1 MFFLFSG
8 TILDKLQS
16 IEAFVAVARAG
27 GFSAASR
34 QLGSPVATVSRKVA
48 LLEEAVGVR
57 LLARST
63 RHVAL
68 TEQGKTYFE
77 ACRRVLDDLHDA
89 DELIAGEYRQPKGE
103 LTLTAP
109 VGFGRRHLQP
119 VVHEFLAAY
128 PLIDVNLKLADRVV
142 GLVEEHVDCAV
153 RISAMADS
161 SLIAREVG
169 HIRIVVCASPAYLAA
184 HGTPSRPQELL
195 QHQCISWTTLG
206 PYKAWEFRLA
216 SDKDSPVAMMPIRV
230 RLSSTTPDSAVDA
243 ARAGLGLVQAT
254 SYQVAEAVRE
264 GTLVPVLRG
273 FEAPPTPVS
282 LVYPS
287 KRLTPLKLRAFLDF
301 VAPRLSSRLD
311 EVARILNPL

>member
-1 MFFLFSG
+1 M
-8 TILDKLQS
+8 DKLES

-68 TEQGKTYFE
+68 TDQGKSYYE
-77 ACRRVLDDLHDA
+77 ACRRVLEDLHDA
-89 DELIAGEYRQPKGE
+89 DQLISGEYRQPKGE
-103 LTLTAP
+103 LALTAP

-128 PLIDVNLKLADRVV
+128 PLIDVNLQLADRVV

-153 RISAMADS
+153 RISSMSDS
-161 SLIAREVG
+161 SLVAREVG
-169 HIRIVVCASPAYLAA
+169 KIRIVVCASPAYLAT
-184 HGTPSRPQELL
+184 HGTPVHPRELL
-195 QHQCISWTTLG
+195 HHQCISWTTLG
-206 PYKAWEFRLA
+206 PYKAWEFRMGPEV
-216 SDKDSPVAMMPIRV
+216 SSPVAMVPIRV

-243 ARAGLGLVQAT
+243 ACAGLGLVQAT
-254 SYQVAEAVRE
+254 SYQVAQAVLE
-264 GTLVPVLRG
+264 GTLVPVLRD

-301 VAPRLSSRLD
+301 VAPRLAQRLE
-311 EVARILNPL
+311 EVARVL

>member
-1 MFFLFSG
+1 
-8 TILDKLQS
+8 LDKLES
-16 IEAFVAVARAG
+16 IEAFVTVARAG
-27 GFSAASR
+27 GFSAAGR

-48 LLEEAVGVR
+48 LLEEAIGVR

-68 TEQGKTYFE
+68 TEQGKAYYE

-89 DELIAGEYRQPKGE
+89 DEMIAGEYRQPKGE

-109 VGFGRRHLQP
+109 VGFGRHHLQP

-128 PLIDVNLKLADRVV
+128 PLIDVSMQLADRVFS
-142 GLVEEHVDCAV
+142 LVEEHVDCAV

-161 SLIAREVG
+161 SLVAREVG
-169 HIRIVVCASPAYLAA
+169 QIRIVVCASPAYLAA
-184 HGTPSRPQELL
+184 HGTPAHPQELL

-206 PYKAWEFRLA
+206 PYKAWEFQLGPEEG
-216 SDKDSPVAMMPIRV
+216 SSVAMVPIRV

-243 ARAGLGLVQAT
+243 ACAGLGLVQAT
-254 SYQVAEAVRE
+254 SYQVADSVRQ
-264 GTLVPVLRG
+264 GTLVPVLRS
-273 FEAPPTPVS
+273 FEAPRTPVS

-301 VAPRLSSRLD
+301 VAPRLTKRLED
-311 EVARILNPL
+311 VARIL

>member
-1 MFFLFSG
+1 M
-8 TILDKLQS
+8 DKLES
-16 IEAFVAVARAG
+16 IEAFLAVAQAG

-34 QLGSPVATVSRKVA
+34 QLGSPIATVSRKVA
-48 LLEEAVGVR
+48 LLEEAIGVR

-68 TEQGKTYFE
+68 TEQGRTYYE

-89 DELIAGEYRQPKGE
+89 DQMVAGEYRQPKGE

-109 VGFGRRHLQP
+109 LGFGRRHLQP

-128 PLIDVNLKLADRVV
+128 PQIDVSLQLADRVV

-153 RISAMADS
+153 RISALADS
-161 SLIAREVG
+161 SLVAREVG
-169 HIRIVVCASPAYLAA
+169 HIGIVVCGSPSYLAE
-184 HGTPSRPQELL
+184 HGTPAHPQELM

-216 SDKDSPVAMMPIRV
+216 PEDSATPAMVPIRV
-230 RLSSTTPDSAVDA
+230 RLSSTTSDSAVDA
-243 ARAGLGLVQAT
+243 ACAGLGLVQAT
-254 SYQVAEAVRE
+254 SYQVAAMVHE
-264 GTLVPVLRG
+264 GGLVPVLRA
-273 FEAPPTPVS
+273 FEPPRMPVS

-301 VAPRLSSRLD
+301 VAPRLTQRL
-311 EVARILNPL
+311 EAVARIL